1 MLQLVKY
8 RPSLCPAD
16 MMPLAQVKNLIMLK
30 DDKGNAKAVL
40 ASLQILHDP
49 LVIILAHTEDPV
61 VQQEL
66 LFKKFQMD
74 KLNETVDFERVIEAQ
89 GVVDKILSS
98 HKGVLREDDQAAL
111 NTALDFVSS
120 FERKLKTAP
129 MFDLNALVDMTLDKS
144 AFFTW
149 LSRDGNHSRTLKE
162 LAAKS
167 KEACEAI
174 ALRLSPTLQ
183 TMLQDHLNDGGA
195 TVVKLLSFIKEGL
208 ELSRGTYDIRLLAMT
223 HAEFD
228 ASRPYAAYLSL
239 LSTWT
244 DCQRARVADKI
255 QKLPNVVLWNLFTAQ
270 HFKATNDMITRGL
283 LVKMPLKDGL
293 PDSIELEATL
303 DSAGRL
309 LRIQGD
315 PGPPAAALASS
326 YAQKVPSY
334 AHRASRNGVK
344 EKLPFKI
351 AEKPIAPPERDFQ
364 SGHCRNFAVHGACR
378 FGQKCKF
385 KHVAYAEDKHVRV
398 VPFGSKSASAAT
410 PGKATSAAAAV
421 EEDDDDGRQ
430 EFFGAP
436 EVYHS

>member
-1 MLQLVKY
+1 M
-8 RPSLCPAD
+8 
-16 MMPLAQVKNLIMLK
+16 
-30 DDKGNAKAVL
+30 
-40 ASLQILHDP
+40 
-49 LVIILAHTEDPV
+49 
-61 VQQEL
+61 
-66 LFKKFQMD
+66 
-74 KLNETVDFERVIEAQ
+74 
-89 GVVDKILSS
+89 
-98 HKGVLREDDQAAL
+98 
-111 NTALDFVSS
+111 
-120 FERKLKTAP
+120 
-129 MFDLNALVDMTLDKS
+129 
-144 AFFTW
+144 
-149 LSRDGNHSRTLKE
+149 
-162 LAAKS
+162 
-167 KEACEAI
+167 
-174 ALRLSPTLQ
+174 
-183 TMLQDHLNDGGA
+183 
-195 TVVKLLSFIKEGL
+195 
-208 ELSRGTYDIRLLAMT
+208 
-223 HAEFD
+223 
-228 ASRPYAAYLSL
+228 
-239 LSTWT
+239 
-244 DCQRARVADKI
+244 
-255 QKLPNVVLWNLFTAQ
+255 VLWNLFTAQ

-334 AHRASRNGVK
+334 AHKASKNGVK

-351 AEKPIAPPERDFQ
+351 AEKKPIAPPERDFQ

-398 VPFGSKSASAAT
+398 VTFGRKSASAAT

-436 EVYHS
+436 GVYHS